1 MRYLWDEI
9 KENLTYNKS
18 RFVLTGL
25 GIGIGNIA
33 VVIII
38 IVSSSFSNSIT
49 ADFATSAQI
58 ALMTSNETN
67 LLVEEVIEKPEV
79 AQAISMI
86 PNIEGVKEWKESEA
100 AKTITIINDKNSQ
113 VQEVEIDFLNVSV
126 VSGKEFSN
134 MGENEVIIKSNDEYE
149 TFYKIGDLIYV
160 NGIAYEVIGFTN
172 QTGNNYAAMFFPE
185 NKKEEIEYHQSV
197 IKGNYQLTVKD
208 GYSLREVRETVLQ
221 ELNKS
226 LEDMQDAHFVDF
238 SDEMS
243 AALEE
248 MIEMVGIILVFI
260 AAISLLVAAINVVNI
275 MYITAME
282 KTHEI
287 AIYRALGM
295 KKITV
300 LAQFLLQSSVIV
312 VVCSVLG
319 YVVGVVLSAGIVLL
333 MGFPLYVPWWSVVV
347 IMIMGVVIGVLAGYK
362 PAEKAADVSP
372 AILLK

>member
-113 VQEVEIDFLNVSV
+113 VQEVEIDFANVSV

>member
-18 RFVLTGL
+18 RFILTGL

-113 VQEVEIDFLNVSV
+113 VQEVEIDFANVSV

>member
-18 RFVLTGL
+18 RFILTGL

-49 ADFATSAQI
+49 ADYATSAHI

-67 LLVEEVIEKPEV
+67 LLVEDVIAKPEV
-79 AQAISMI
+79 VQALSTIED
-86 PNIEGVKEWKESEA
+86 IEGVKEWKEIEA
-100 AKTITIINDKNSQ
+100 SKKITIANDKNSNM
-113 VQEVEIDFLNVSV
+113 QEVEIEFSDVSV
-126 VSGKEFSN
+126 VEGKRFSQ
-134 MGENEVIIKSNDEYE
+134 MGENEVIIKLNDEYDS
-149 TFYKIGDLIYV
+149 FYELGDVIYI
-160 NGIAYEVIGFTN
+160 NGVAYTVIGFTN
-172 QTGNNYAAMFFPE
+172 QSGTGYASMFFHE
-185 NKKEEIEYHQSV
+185 NKEDDIEYRQSTV
-197 IKGNYQLTVKD
+197 VGNYELTVKE
-208 GYSLREVRETVLQ
+208 GYSLKEVRETVLQ
-221 ELNKS
+221 ELNKP
-226 LEDMQDAHFVDF
+226 LEDMKDASFMDF

-243 AALEE
+243 SALEE
-248 MIEMVGIILVFI
+248 MIEMVGLILVFI

-312 VVCSVLG
+312 VICSVLG
-319 YVVGVVLSAGIVLL
+319 YVVGVILSAGIVLL
-333 MGFPLYVPWWSVVV
+333 MGFQLYVPWWSVLV
-347 IMIMGVVIGVLAGYK
+347 IMLMGVLIGVLAGFK
-362 PAEKAADVSP
+362 PAAKAADVSP